1 MEPKCARNR
10 ADISYLLP
18 LLLAQPL
25 RRLQPTQSTSFRGGD
40 LATTGATDGLLQ
52 KKQSMVHFGSYCM
65 RVYQW
70 NVFVKYKMNLL
81 CTNIASKHRWHTWW
95 IAFYCPAD
103 GLDLLYYVLIY
114 YILCSY
120 LLHICYI
127 LCSYLL
133 HILQSIIIFFSGSSA
148 TNW

>member
-52 KKQSMVHFGSYCM
+52 KKQSMVLFDSYFM
-65 RVYQW
+65 RVYQL

-95 IAFYCPAD
+95 IALPSRRSRP
-103 GLDLLYYVLIY
+103 I
-114 YILCSY
+114 ILCSH
-120 LLHICYI
+120 LLYI
-127 LCSYLL
+127 VFIFVTYCALIYCTFFNPFSY
-133 HILQSIIIFFSGSSA
+133 SSPA
-148 TNW
+148 GQRPTGR